1 MVVPNM
7 GTHIPILGRL
17 NYNVRVIARP
27 ILIEFGKKHRDANN
41 SIEAWYWE
49 ARKAEWKNVNEV
61 KARFE
66 VYQDP
71 FGMIYKNLIT
81 FAGDGKFELKIKS
94 PEEAKEYIFDEDPK
108 LGCRV
113 S

>member
-1 MVVPNM
+1 M

-61 KARFE
+61 KAQYRTASILKKRRVVFNICGNKYRLVVAINYESKIVYIRFIGTHKD
-66 VYQDP
+66 YD
-71 FGMIYKNLIT
+71 LIN
-81 FAGDGKFELKIKS
+81 
-94 PEEAKEYIFDEDPK
+94 PENI
-108 LGCRV
+108 
-113 S
+113 